1 MQGLTLSKGT
11 SLDGES
17 ESAAPRQVSRKRR
30 LDRVL
35 NHNTALLSDESLV
48 ADTTEAGVDAER
60 TREDLQ
66 HQGPSLGTAMRGCA
80 PRSNF
85 D

>member
-35 NHNTALLSDESLV
+35 NHNTALLQKKV
-48 ADTTEAGVDAER
+48 
-60 TREDLQ
+60 
-66 HQGPSLGTAMRGCA
+66 
-80 PRSNF
+80 
-85 D
+85 